1 MPEPVMSERLAKI
14 RELLDAHE
22 QGHLLSGW
30 DQLDES
36 SRADLLDQLQ
46 LLPWDTIDVVR
57 ESIVH
62 RVDSNPPPQDL
73 QPPVVCDPTP
83 EEAAAMAERGIAAIK
98 AGRVAAFTVA
108 GGQGT
113 RLGWNGPKG
122 TYPATP
128 VSGKP
133 LFAIFAE
140 QILAAQRRYGVTIPW
155 YIMTS
160 PVNDAAT
167 RAFFL
172 DNKCF
177 GLQRSNI
184 MMFPQ
189 GTMPSFDAN
198 TGMLMLSDPG
208 RVAENP
214 DGHGGALTAMARSG
228 ALADMQA
235 RGITIISAFQVDNPL
250 VQVIDECFIGLH
262 ESPDHSSGEVS
273 SKMVAKVD
281 PTEPVGVFCQVD
293 GRTRVVEYSD
303 LSEELAVASEVD
315 GALRFAAANIAIHLY
330 SVEFV
335 ASLTDP
341 GADELPWH
349 RARKK
354 SSWWDPATGSI
365 IDPAEPN
372 VVKLERFIFDVLP
385 RARRSAIL
393 QTHRACEFAPIKN
406 ASGQDSAASS
416 QQIQSDLYGGW
427 LKKQGVDLPWDEA
440 GHVAASIEIG
450 PLTAMR
456 SEDLAGVELPGHV
469 DQGGSLLL

>member
-1 MPEPVMSERLAKI
+1 MSERLAKI

-30 DQLDES
+30 ELLDED
-36 SRADLLDQLQ
+36 SRVNLLDQLQ

-62 RVDSNPPPQDL
+62 RIDSNPAPQDL
-73 QPPVVCDPTP
+73 QPPLICDPIP
-83 EEAAAMAERGIAAIK
+83 QEAAAMSERGIAAIT

-140 QILAAQRRYGVTIPW
+140 QILAAQRRYDVVIPW

-160 PVNDAAT
+160 PDNDAAT

-177 GLQRSNI
+177 GLQRNNI

-189 GTMPSFDAN
+189 GTMPSFDAR
-198 TGMLMLSDPG
+198 TGMLMLSHPG
-208 RVAENP
+208 QVAENP
-214 DGHGGALTAMARSG
+214 DGHGGALTALARSG
-228 ALADMQA
+228 ALADMEA
-235 RGITIISAFQVDNPL
+235 RGVTIISAFQIDNPL
-250 VQVIDECFIGLH
+250 VRVIDECFIGLH

-273 SKMVAKVD
+273 SKMVVKAD
-281 PTEPVGVFCQVD
+281 ATEPVGVFCQVD
-293 GRTRVVEYSD
+293 DHTRVVEYSD
-303 LSEELAVASEVD
+303 LPAELATAIDAD
-315 GALRFAAANIAIHLY
+315 GALRFGAANIAIHLY
-330 SVEFV
+330 SVAFV
-335 ASLTDP
+335 ASLTNP
-341 GADELPWH
+341 EADELPWH

-354 SSWWDPATGSI
+354 ASWWDPATGAVVE
-365 IDPAEPN
+365 PTEPN
-372 VVKLERFIFDVLP
+372 VVKLERFMFDVLP

-393 QTHRACEFAPIKN
+393 RTDRASEFAPIKN
-406 ASGQDSAASS
+406 AAGSDSAASS

-427 LKKQGVDLPWDEA
+427 LQSHGVDLPWDDQ
-440 GHVAASIEIG
+440 GHVAALIEIG

-456 SEDLAGVELPGHV
+456 SEDLGTIELPGRV